1 MTKNGKA
8 FGIDHIEKLVGGGES
23 GFDSRNVMKDDPKLI
38 ESGKV
43 SFKVVSG
50 FDGLASG
57 APYRCDPCWCGCC
70 VRPGIANSPACARRS
85 YGIIPVGPENGAQE
99 IYLIDKDA
107 DGKTLTQQSV
117 MGVRYVPLTNKDHQM
132 SRAR

>member
-1 MTKNGKA
+1 MAT
-8 FGIDHIEKLVGGGES
+8 V
-23 GFDSRNVMKDDPKLI
+23 
-38 ESGKV
+38 
-43 SFKVVSG
+43 
-50 FDGLASG
+50 ASG
-57 APYRCDPCWCGCC
+57 APYDVIHVGAAAAYVPEAL
-70 VRPGIANSPACARRS
+70 IAQLAPEGRM
-85 YGIIPVGPENGAQE
+85 IIPVGPENGAQE